1 MATTIMLT
9 PIEETIAEAAQAIG
23 QSIALEVGRRPEVE
37 KAAIELAR
45 HYAVTAGDSLGASV
59 HACLV
64 YGNAVA
70 AAFDS
75 TIRQMA
81 VVAIVKTFRNRAEF
95 STVAAVRHDRM
106 SDRRVWKGRLR

>member
-1 MATTIMLT
+1 MSTTIMLT

-37 KAAIELAR
+37 KDAIEVAR

-59 HACLV
+59 QACLT

-70 AAFDS
+70 AAFDA

-81 VVAIVKTFRNRAEF
+81 VIAIVRSFRCRAAF
-95 STVAAVRHDRM
+95 PAAIPVRRDHTAE
-106 SDRRVWKGRLR
+106 RRVWTGRLR

>member
-23 QSIALEVGRRPEVE
+23 QSIALEVGRRPGVE

-59 HACLV
+59 QACLT

-70 AAFDS
+70 AAFDA

-81 VVAIVKTFRNRAEF
+81 VIAVVRSFRYRTAF
-95 STVAAVRHDRM
+95 PATVAVRHAN
-106 SDRRVWKGRLR
+106 SLDRRVWKGRLR